1 MKNSNLNSVLD
12 QTYPEKTRKCCDVTS
27 GKVNCSNLNSGS
39 IYGTAANL
47 FILFTIHYSVGYL
60 HTRYHKNV
68 PASTPTHNKSP
79 QQNEDDFNWL
89 IWYITTRKVV
99 QEIRDCGSKPRKTME
114 KIKFF
119 DEKKVDEN
127 ID

>member
-1 MKNSNLNSVLD
+1 MEQPLIYLFCLLFTT
-12 QTYPEKTRKCCDVTS
+12 Q
-27 GKVNCSNLNSGS
+27 S
-39 IYGTAANL
+39 II
-47 FILFTIHYSVGYL
+47 FILDITIQ
-60 HTRYHKNV
+60 
-68 PASTPTHNKSP
+68 PTHNKNA

-99 QEIRDCGSKPRKTME
+99 QEIRDCGSKPHKTME